1 MKSISVPFSITNGR
15 VSSTSDL
22 ATIAEGK
29 IISTLVT
36 TPGERT
42 GVPRFGAGI
51 MQMLFEALDPMVF
64 ADFKVEATQE
74 LNTRISSID
83 ILNITIAADK
93 AYGDNVAKVSVVYR
107 LPLGATQVVTFRI
120 VIPATLT
127 EESGF

>member
-1 MKSISVPFSITNGR
+1 MSIPFSITNGR
-15 VSSTSDL
+15 VASTTSL
-22 ATIAEGK
+22 SAIAESK

-51 MQMLFEALDPMVF
+51 MQMLFEALDPLVF
-64 ADFKVEATQE
+64 ADFKVEASQE
-74 LNTRISSID
+74 LNARISSID
-83 ILNITIAADK
+83 ILNITIEADK

-107 LPLGATQVVTFRI
+107 LPLGATQVVTFRV
-120 VIPATLT
+120 VIPSTLT